1 MYVERSWRRNPSFVF
16 GSGGAG
22 GGHAND
28 RDRERER
35 ERVEEGGVSSELY
48 ERLHVHVCVFLH
60 TRVLEYLKKKKKKKR
75 LRKRLRVRV

>member
-1 MYVERSWRRNPSFVF
+1 MFSAQAAPGEDTPTTET
-16 GSGGAG
+16 
-22 GGHAND
+22 
-28 RDRERER
+28 ERER